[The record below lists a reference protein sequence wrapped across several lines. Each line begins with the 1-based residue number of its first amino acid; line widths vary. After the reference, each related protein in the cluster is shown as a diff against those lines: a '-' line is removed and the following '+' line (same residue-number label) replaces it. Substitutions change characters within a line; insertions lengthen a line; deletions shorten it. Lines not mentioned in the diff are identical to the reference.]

1 MAMQLL
7 MSGIY
12 QKVLQEKEE
21 MQKAV
26 ETIRKVLSEHIPLTK
41 NGNRKVMK
49 TAGDNEDYILWTRL
63 TNYALLQFNRPREST
78 LNAGRID
85 LTGLKALLNRVR
97 NRNNCSVF

>member
-1 MAMQLL
+1 MRMQLL

-49 TAGDNEDYILWTRL
+49 TAGDN
-63 TNYALLQFNRPREST
+63 
-78 LNAGRID
+78 
-85 LTGLKALLNRVR
+85 
-97 NRNNCSVF
+97 